1 MTTTPN
7 TDQTSTDRIH
17 DVLVAEARMNL
28 AISNLKFEI
37 ENLRSTE
44 GWSSNTS
51 IADRLE
57 ITVGILGMGGDTEN
71 PY

>member
-57 ITVGILGMGGDTEN
+57 ITIGILGKGGDTEN